1 MMMKD
6 MEKEL
11 MSSFSQMLGVV
22 YTKPNGEFKTMSTH
36 IKKPDI
42 QVHQADEGNTMED
55 FLKLEEWL
63 EDMDQNSKKKLD
75 DNQHTLRGDLETLP
89 KDIIDRHR
97 PDEIDR
103 HLPYIIDLRPPY
115 IIDRHEPDS
124 VDYTHPTSS
133 IDMHQITSI
142 YVHQIASIDTHCWK
156 NCIAARLSWNQLRKE
171 KEADGFHK
179 IVKRIHDLVKIVVPC
194 AVFEA
199 ESPIPPDKSL
209 HLGSYSGRG
218 FRYISE
224 VHKGPTEA
232 VSNDINKPASID
244 PATSSSIDIHRA
256 SERKDF
262 ELCRNFFHG
271 GTTTRSEKS
280 GGKKRSNWKK
290 RKRTN
295 VSSQLSLIPHF
306 SDGVRKSRVHSR
318 CFSHP
323 FAKFRA
329 LLMAEMIDKGEESME
344 AFTKS

>member
-1 MMMKD
+1 
-6 MEKEL
+6 

-75 DNQHTLRGDLETLP
+75 DDQHTLRGDLETLP
-89 KDIIDRHR
+89 KDSTDRHR

-103 HLPYIIDLRPPY
+103 HLPYIINLRPPY

-142 YVHQIASIDTHCWK
+142 YVHQIVSIDTHCWT

-171 KEADGFHK
+171 STM
-179 IVKRIHDLVKIVVPC
+179 KRIHDLVKIVVPC

-209 HLGSYSGRG
+209 HLG
-218 FRYISE
+218 
-224 VHKGPTEA
+224 PTEA

-244 PATSSSIDIHRA
+244 PTTSSSIDIHRA

-262 ELCRNFFHG
+262 ELCRNVFHG

-280 GGKKRSNWKK
+280 GGKKRRNLECTADASHIHLQ
-290 RKRTN
+290 
-295 VSSQLSLIPHF
+295 SFEHSLWL
-306 SDGVRKSRVHSR
+306 R
-318 CFSHP
+318 
-323 FAKFRA
+323 
-329 LLMAEMIDKGEESME
+329 
-344 AFTKS
+344 